1 MLSASNLAPA
11 PARGAQ
17 SRLAAA
23 LRPGCVYRR
32 EDLVPLTTAL
42 DRHLRELV
50 ASGQLSKLAP
60 GLYYA
65 ARIGVFGPVP
75 PQDAQLVAAFLR
87 DTHFLIF
94 SASAYNSAGLCTT
107 QLFNRTLVYNHKRHG
122 VFRLGNCDFDFR
134 VKPRFPKKLT
144 PEFLYVDALNNLSE
158 LGEDQ
163 LQILEHAKRR
173 VPSFDP
179 QRLQSALES
188 YGSVATKKR
197 VAQFRRLASLDG
209 IAIEQ

>member
-1 MLSASNLAPA
+1 MASPSNLAPT

-23 LRPGCVYRR
+23 LRPGFVYRR
-32 EDLVPLTTAL
+32 EDLVPLTKAV

-65 ARIGVFGPVP
+65 ARSGAFGLVP

-94 SASAYNSAGLCTT
+94 SASAYNSAGLGTT

-122 VFRLGNCDFDFR
+122 VFKLGNRDFDFR
-134 VKPRFPKKLT
+134 VKPRFPKKLS
-144 PEFLYVDALNNLSE
+144 PEFIYVDALNNLSE

-163 LQILEHAKRR
+163 LQMLEHAKRHAS
-173 VPSFDP
+173 SFDP
-179 QRLQSALES
+179 QRLQSALAN
-188 YGSVATKKR
+188 YGGLSTKKR
-197 VAQFRRLASLDG
+197 VASWLHA
-209 IAIEQ
+209 